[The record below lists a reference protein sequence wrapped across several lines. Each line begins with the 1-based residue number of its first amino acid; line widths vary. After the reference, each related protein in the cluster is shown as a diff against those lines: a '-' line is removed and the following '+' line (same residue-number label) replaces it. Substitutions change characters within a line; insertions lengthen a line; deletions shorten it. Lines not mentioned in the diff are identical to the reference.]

1 MHKYHNNE
9 LQDYILYPYFS
20 IIKWCEFKTLYC
32 LQHKMQKQDT
42 KPTKKTYTNT
52 RIESHGT
59 EYIYEESLDHETKK
73 RTKQNAR

>member
-1 MHKYHNNE
+1 
-9 LQDYILYPYFS
+9 
-20 IIKWCEFKTLYC
+20 
-32 LQHKMQKQDT
+32 MQKQDT

-52 RIESHGT
+52 QIESHET